1 MQGEPEVYCII
12 DMYKLQFLL
21 LIAVICDT
29 VDNCAPLKVLFVFN
43 GPILRAAGSNSTV
56 ELYGGT
62 VLNGTSCTLI
72 DLPYHTSTS
81 TVVLV

>member
-1 MQGEPEVYCII
+1 
-12 DMYKLQFLL
+12 MYKLQFLL

-62 VLNGTSCTLI
+62 VLLLVLSLI
-72 DLPYHTSTS
+72 YRTIQVQVP
-81 TVVLV
+81 

>member
-62 VLNGTSCTLI
+62 TCTLI